1 MDDTEEEDEDEA
13 VDDTIEDTTVRGL
26 TMSLVLQGTCLAN
39 KCGRFVKLNII
50 LLWLV
55 CVVQM
60 IKVMSFKRSII

>member
-39 KCGRFVKLNII
+39 KYDCFVKLNII
-50 LLWLV
+50 LWLV